1 MSSIISTILV
11 LLFIL
16 SQGVYSGAIDKP
28 IISQTKP
35 ISSSSTTSST
45 IPERRGKITLPV
57 LMYHSI
63 SDNGS
68 NNPVPP
74 STFEKHM
81 QYLDANGWTPI
92 TTTQLQ
98 NYINNKS
105 DLPEKPILLTF
116 DDGWKDNYD
125 NAYKILNKYNFKGNF
140 AIITGN
146 VGEADR
152 VSWDNL
158 REMQKAGH
166 EISSH
171 SDKHCYL
178 TVDKKDW
185 QNENFRFAD
194 SPISDVVANEG
205 CFNFYDWRVLDTS
218 RIRYE
223 MKLSKEKLEKELG
236 TQVNAIVYPYGKY
249 NKQVMNIVE
258 EVGYKFGFTTQ
269 GQNYNSV
276 NLDSTFDIPRRGMYG
291 STPLNL

>member
-11 LLFIL
+11 LLSIL
-16 SQGVYSGAIDKP
+16 SQGVSSGNIDNP
-28 IISQTKP
+28 IVSQTKP
-35 ISSSSTTSST
+35 ISSSSTTASAV
-45 IPERRGKITLPV
+45 PERRGKLTLPV

-63 SDNGS
+63 SVDGS

-74 STFEKHM
+74 YTFEKHM

-98 NYINNKS
+98 DYINNKS

-166 EISSH
+166 EINSH
-171 SDKHCYL
+171 TVRHCYL
-178 TVDKKDW
+178 TVDKADW
-185 QNENFRFAD
+185 QNQDFRFAD
-194 SPISDVVANEG
+194 SPISDSVATEG
-205 CFNFYDWRVLDTS
+205 CYNFYDWRVLDTS
-218 RIRYE
+218 RIKYE
-223 MKLSKEKLEKELG
+223 LAVSKEKLEKELG
-236 TQVNAIVYPYGKY
+236 IKVNSIIYPYGKY
-249 NKQVMNIVE
+249 NKQVMNIAKE
-258 EVGYKFGFTTQ
+258 LGYEFGFTTQ
-269 GQNYNSV
+269 GQSYNSV
-276 NLDSTFDIPRRGMYG
+276 DLDSALNMPRRGMYG
-291 STPLNL
+291 SASLNL